1 MGANL
6 ARNGRL
12 ALVLFVALVLEPS
25 RCGLPPVTGQAAE
38 IRPAIVLIEG
48 NTHEGYPYL
57 FGGVSSNEREAMEE
71 RAKDYNLKL
80 VFAEKNG
87 SYLSGVRVTLSNTKQ
102 GEILAVT
109 TEGPWFYIRL
119 PAGTYDI
126 KADFNGQTKQ
136 LKSLNL
142 TKDKTVQ
149 QVFVWDL
156 GRQAEP

>member
-1 MGANL
+1 
-6 ARNGRL
+6 
-12 ALVLFVALVLEPS
+12 
-25 RCGLPPVTGQAAE
+25 
-38 IRPAIVLIEG
+38 
-48 NTHEGYPYL
+48 
-57 FGGVSSNEREAMEE
+57 
-71 RAKDYNLKL
+71 
-80 VFAEKNG
+80 
-87 SYLSGVRVTLSNTKQ
+87 
-102 GEILAVT
+102 VT

-119 PAGTYDI
+119 PVGTYDI